1 MAGNA
6 NSGRTNKPAALH
18 ILHGDPSKLGA
29 NELKRR
35 DDVQYPPMEDL
46 TAPAYFSE
54 FEKECWRE
62 LAERFKATRVL
73 STMDGWALEL
83 LVETYAEWREHKR
96 TLDLEGYTQI
106 QVTPTTG
113 ASKEVAHPVTAL
125 KQKAHAQ
132 CVQLLLQFGWTPA
145 ARTKT
150 QQLSRLE
157 DDPVGVKFGSRPA
170 V

>member
-1 MAGNA
+1 MAGNS

-18 ILHGDPSKLGA
+18 VLHGDPSKLGQA
-29 NELKRR
+29 ELKRR

-46 TAPAYFSE
+46 TAPSYFSA
-54 FEKECWRE
+54 FEAKCWSE

-73 STMDGWALEL
+73 STMDAWALEL
-83 LVETYAEWREHKR
+83 LVETYAEWREHKD
-96 TLDLEGYTQI
+96 TLDREGYTQI
-106 QVTPTTG
+106 QTTPTTG
-113 ASKEVAHPVTAL
+113 ASKEVAHPVAAL

-132 CVQLLLQFGWTPA
+132 CVALLLQFGWTPA

-157 DDPVGVKFGSRPA
+157 EDPLGKQFGNRPA